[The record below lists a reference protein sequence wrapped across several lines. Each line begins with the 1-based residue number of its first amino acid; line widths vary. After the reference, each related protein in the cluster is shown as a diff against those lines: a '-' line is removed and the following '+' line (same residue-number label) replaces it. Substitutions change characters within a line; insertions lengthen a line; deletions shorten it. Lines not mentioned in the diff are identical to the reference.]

1 MNFSIILLILVIITG
16 IAYIGKLYKRNSIK
30 FHHDDNLRLHT
41 YKNTNQVW
49 WISYV
54 ADFFWIFL
62 IVFLL
67 RSFLFE
73 PFKIPSASMM
83 PTLIEGD
90 YILVNK
96 FSYGIKLP
104 IIDKKILEISTPKN
118 GDVIVF
124 KYPKDPSVNYIKR
137 VIGVPGDVVEYTNNK
152 TLSLNGK
159 EIFKQKLGDY
169 LHEGKNYYS
178 QKFINRIND
187 IVFNI
192 LNDTDIP
199 TMFELAENFPFR
211 EHCQISAEK
220 LSCKVPHG
228 HYFVMG
234 DNRDNSKDS
243 RIWGFVPEQNL
254 VGHAFLIWF
263 NANDFSRVGNN
274 F

>member
-1 MNFSIILLILVIITG
+1 MDFSIVLFILVIITG
-16 IAYIGKLYKRNSIK
+16 IAYVCKIIRQKRQSIFSSNS
-30 FHHDDNLRLHT
+30 HN
-41 YKNTNQVW
+41 NQVW

-62 IVFLL
+62 VVFLL

-96 FSYGIKLP
+96 YSYGIRLP
-104 IIDKKILEISTPKN
+104 IVDTKILDIDNPKN

-124 KYPKDPSVNYIKR
+124 KYPQDTSVNYIKR
-137 VIGVPGDVVEYTNNK
+137 VIGIPGDIVEYTSNK
-152 TLSLNGK
+152 TLIINGKEVNKNQREDYLHNGKNFYSKQFASELNGK
-159 EIFKQKLGDY
+159 E
-169 LHEGKNYYS
+169 
-178 QKFINRIND
+178 
-187 IVFNI
+187 FNI
-192 LNDTDIP
+192 LNDDDIP
-199 TMFELAENFPFR
+199 TMFMAAENYPLK
-211 EHCQISAEK
+211 ENCQISQEK
-220 LSCKVPHG
+220 YTCKVPPG

-243 RIWGFVPEQNL
+243 RFWGFVPEQNL
-254 VGHAFLIWF
+254 VGRAFVIWF
-263 NANDFSRVGNN
+263 NADDFSRVGNN

>member
-1 MNFSIILLILVIITG
+1 MDFSIVLFILVIITG
-16 IAYIGKLYKRNSIK
+16 IAYIGKFIYQRGN
-30 FHHDDNLRLHT
+30 N
-41 YKNTNQVW
+41 NNQAW

-96 FSYGIKLP
+96 YSYGIKLP
-104 IIDKKILEISTPKN
+104 IIDKKIINIDTPEN

-124 KYPKDPSVNYIKR
+124 KYPQDTSVNYIKR
-137 VIGVPGDVVEYTNNK
+137 VVGIPGDTIEYTNDK
-152 TLSLNGK
+152 TLIINGREVDKNERDDYFHEGKNFYSKQFASKLNGK
-159 EIFKQKLGDY
+159 E
-169 LHEGKNYYS
+169 
-178 QKFINRIND
+178 
-187 IVFNI
+187 FNV
-192 LNDTDIP
+192 LNDADIP
-199 TMFELAENFPFR
+199 TMFGAIGDFPLKEN
-211 EHCQISAEK
+211 CQISDEK
-220 LSCKVPHG
+220 YSCKVPAG

-243 RIWGFVPEQNL
+243 RFWGFVPEQNL
-254 VGHAFLIWF
+254 VGRAFLIWL
-263 NANDFSRVGNN
+263 NTDDFSRIGNT